1 MFGGACWTKSE
12 LFLKKIRTANF
23 DAPPHPRL
31 NGGNFLAGRRLNP
44 QLDAIFA
51 LYTKICYNANKVG
64 VLAAVATKEFGIS
77 ITGLGTF
84 TQALAFI
91 VGYAGRDFLENLYK
105 IVLKK
110 TSIYEIPAVLQKQ

>member
-1 MFGGACWTKSE
+1 MTQNRLTMTF
-12 LFLKKIRTANF
+12 LFCPCYDIIIW
-23 DAPPHPRL
+23 
-31 NGGNFLAGRRLNP
+31 AGH
-44 QLDAIFA
+44 
-51 LYTKICYNANKVG
+51 NANKVG